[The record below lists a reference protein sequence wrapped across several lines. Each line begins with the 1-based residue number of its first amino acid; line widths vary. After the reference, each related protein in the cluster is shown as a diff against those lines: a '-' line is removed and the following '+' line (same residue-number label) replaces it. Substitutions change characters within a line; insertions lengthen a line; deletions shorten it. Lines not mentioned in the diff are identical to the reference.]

1 LLLRLSGS
9 FLLRFAAR
17 AFLALL
23 FQPPPR
29 LTRLEPEDGPSGQNP
44 KTGYNISS
52 KTLAIGKAR
61 EFQQRFHVPDQ
72 FMHRP
77 FTPVTPALV
86 QPEFVDETPLA
97 ARREK
102 NLLWKNTVAEK
113 WDPSDAPVQLKIQLH
128 LKGQASPQEIPHRRQ
143 CLLEQSLPVITKEKK
158 IVHIPDV
165 AAHLSLF
172 LDPVIE
178 DGQIKIGQVLR
189 DQVANG

>member
-1 LLLRLSGS
+1 VLLRLSGS

-86 QPEFVDETPLA
+86 QPEFVDEMSTA
-97 ARREK
+97 IK
-102 NLLWKNTVAEK
+102 K
-113 WDPSDAPVQLKIQLH
+113 D
-128 LKGQASPQEIPHRRQ
+128 G
-143 CLLEQSLPVITKEKK
+143 K
-158 IVHIPDV
+158 IV
-165 AAHLSLF
+165 
-172 LDPVIE
+172 
-178 DGQIKIGQVLR
+178 
-189 DQVANG
+189 